1 MMTGGGT
8 STIAA
13 IVAAAAG
20 LYLCLVALLALG
32 QTWLIFPSWMVPSL
46 QAELP
51 PDAERLTL
59 QVEAV
64 DLVGLRLPPAGGD
77 PTTLIAFGGNAWNAD
92 ALALYLRSVF
102 PEREIVAFHY
112 RGYGPSAGRPSAAA
126 LLKDALAI
134 HDAIAAARTE
144 PRIIAIGL
152 SIGAGPAAHLAAERP
167 VDGLVLITPFDTLR
181 ALARQHY
188 PWVPVGALL
197 RHEMDVAGAV
207 SRTTAPVAI
216 ITAAGDTI
224 IPAER
229 SAVVRDSARNLVFD
243 RSLDGL
249 GHNDIYG
256 TQRFEDVLR
265 EAVARIERGRAPPAA
280 E

>member
-20 LYLCLVALLALG
+20 LYLFLVALLALA

-51 PDAERLTL
+51 PDAERVTL
-59 QVEAV
+59 QVETG

-77 PTTLIAFGGNAWNAD
+77 HRTLIAFGGNAWNAD
-92 ALALYLRSVF
+92 ALALYLRSIF

-112 RGYGPSAGRPSAAA
+112 RGYGPSAGRTSAAA

-134 HDAIAAARTE
+134 HDAIAAARNE

-167 VDGLVLITPFDTLR
+167 LDGLVLITPFDTLR

-197 RHEMDVAGAV
+197 RHEMDVAGAL

-216 ITAAGDTI
+216 ITAARDTI

-229 SAVVRDSARNLVFD
+229 SAAVRNAARNLVLD
-243 RSLDGL
+243 RSLNGL
-249 GHNDIYG
+249 DHNDIYG
-256 TQRFEDVLR
+256 TQHFEDVLR
-265 EAVARIERGRAPPAA
+265 EAVARIERARAPPAT